1 MKGKNVLWAREEKKS
16 RRNPIFNKNS
26 HKEEKFVLPDGKV
39 LSALNGLKPVPQS
52 VKFLFTTNISR
63 I

>member
-1 MKGKNVLWAREEKKS
+1 MGWRSKRR
-16 RRNPIFNKNS
+16 RRNPGFNKNS

-39 LSALNGLKPVPQS
+39 LSALSGLKPMPQS
-52 VKFLFTTNISR
+52 VTFLFTTSISG